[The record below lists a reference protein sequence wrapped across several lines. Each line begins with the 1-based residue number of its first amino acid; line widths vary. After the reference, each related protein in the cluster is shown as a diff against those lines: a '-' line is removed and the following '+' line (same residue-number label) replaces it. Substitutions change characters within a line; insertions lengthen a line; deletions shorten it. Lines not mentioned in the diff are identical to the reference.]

1 MYHIGK
7 IPSWVPHDIEAKAM
21 DLKEKILYY
30 TGQDPH
36 IGDMEWYR
44 SRAVNVG
51 TVGHVDWG
59 RVYQYTGRR
68 HYSDEPFPPVSYHG
82 RRKLGDVYLSWHNG
96 GLLIGDRVVWVVE
109 DGWNSYVNDKAA
121 EAVLPTK
128 EYVKE
133 IVTHYLGESHGTR

>member
-1 MYHIGK
+1 MNSNHLSYLIIGGGEENK
-7 IPSWVPHDIEAKAM
+7 PVTIPFVIE
-21 DLKEKILYY
+21 DPDPEEKILYY

-36 IGDMEWYR
+36 IADMEWYQR
-44 SRAVNVG
+44 RAVNVG

-59 RVYQYTGRR
+59 R
-68 HYSDEPFPPVSYHG
+68 HG

-121 EAVLPTK
+121 EAVLPSK

-133 IVTHYLGESHGTR
+133 VVANYRFQGVK